1 MEYNLA
7 DLFESVVDAV
17 PDREALV
24 YLDHP
29 GSGAERRLTYAR
41 LDAAANRIGHHL
53 IDSGIR
59 PGEHLGLHL
68 YNGVEYLQTV
78 LGCLKARIVPVNVN
92 YRYVE
97 EELVYLYR
105 DADLVALVFDAE
117 FTGRVAA
124 ALPGVERLRHLVRVG
139 RADPGAAAAPVVP
152 AVPFADAEAAGSPER
167 GFPARSGDDQF
178 IIYTG
183 GTTGMPKGVMWRQ
196 EDLFFAGLG
205 GGAPTGEPVRRP
217 QELAE
222 RVTAGGDGITFF
234 PTAPLMH
241 GTSTLTA
248 FIGFGLGQ
256 RVVIHRGFVP
266 EEVLRTIERERV
278 TSVSLVGD
286 AMLRPLVD
294 ALDGPLKGTDCSS
307 LFSVS
312 SSGAI
317 LSDTVRRQFQER
329 VPHALLL
336 NNFGSSESG
345 FNGTATADSGPGRGF
360 RVRVNSRTRVVDPVT
375 REPVGAG
382 EVGRVAQC
390 GHVPLGYYNDPAKTA
405 ETFFEKDGE
414 RWVLLGD
421 MATVDEEGVVT
432 VLGRGS
438 QCINTGGEKVYPEE
452 VEQALK
458 SHPDVYDALV
468 AGVPD
473 AKWGNH
479 VAAVVQLR
487 EGAPRPSLEDV
498 QTYCRSHL
506 AGYKIPRQL
515 VITDAVRRSPSGKA
529 DYRWA
534 RDVAKDADRR
544 GRGRA

>member
-1 MEYNLA
+1 MEYNIA
-7 DLFESVVDAV
+7 DLFESVVDVV

-24 YLDHP
+24 YIDHP
-29 GSGAERRLTYAR
+29 GTGAEHRLTYAE
-41 LDAAANRIGHHL
+41 LDAAANRIAHHL
-53 IDSGIR
+53 IDTGIR

-78 LGCLKARIVPVNVN
+78 LGCLKARVVPVNVN

-105 DADLVALVFDAE
+105 DADLVALVFDTE
-117 FTGRVAA
+117 FTERVAA
-124 ALPGVERLRHLVRVG
+124 ALPRAEQLRHLVRVG
-139 RADPGAAAAPVVP
+139 APQADGPDVP
-152 AVPFADAEAAGSPER
+152 AVAFTDAEATGSPGR
-167 GFPARSGDDQF
+167 GFPARSADDQF

-196 EDLFFAGLG
+196 EDLFFSGLG
-205 GGAPTGEPVRRP
+205 GGAPTGEPVKKP
-217 QELAE
+217 EELAE
-222 RVTAGGDGITFF
+222 RVAAGGAGITFF
-234 PTAPLMH
+234 PTPPLMH

-248 FIGFGLGQ
+248 FIGFNFGQ
-256 RVVIHRGFVP
+256 RIVIHRKFVP
-266 EEVLRTIERERV
+266 EEVLRTVEKERV
-278 TSVSLVGD
+278 SSMSLVGD
-286 AMLRPLVD
+286 AMLRPLID
-294 ALDGPLKGTDCSS
+294 ALNGPMKGTDCSS
-307 LFSVS
+307 MFSVS

-317 LSDTVRRQFQER
+317 MSETVRRQFQELL
-329 VPHALLL
+329 PNTMLL
-336 NNFGSSESG
+336 NNYGSSESG
-345 FNGTATADSGPGRGF
+345 FNGTATAESGAGKSF
-360 RVRVNSRTRVVDPVT
+360 RIRVNSRTQVVDPAT
-375 REPVGAG
+375 YEPVAVG
-382 EVGRVAQC
+382 EIGRVAQC
-390 GHVPLGYYNDPAKTA
+390 GHVPLGYYNDPRKTA
-405 ETFFEKDGE
+405 ETFFEKDGQ

-421 MATVDEEGVVT
+421 MATVDAEGVVT

-473 AKWGNH
+473 VRWGNH

-487 EGAPRPSLEDV
+487 AGAERPSLDEI
-498 QTYCRSHL
+498 QTHCRTHL

-515 VITDAVRRSPSGKA
+515 VIADSIQRSPSGKA

-534 RDVAKDADRR
+534 REVAVAADQ
-544 GRGRA
+544 

>member
-17 PDREALV
+17 PEREALV
-24 YLDHP
+24 GLDHP
-29 GSGAERRLTYAR
+29 GTGAERRLTYAE
-41 LDAAANRIGHHL
+41 LDAAANRVAHHL
-53 IDSGIR
+53 IEAGIA

-78 LGCLKARIVPVNVN
+78 LACLKARIVPVNVN

-97 EELVYLYR
+97 EELTYLYR
-105 DADLVALVFDAE
+105 DADLAALVFDAE
-117 FTGRVAA
+117 FDERVATA
-124 ALPGVERLRHLVRVG
+124 APKAPALRHLVRVG
-139 RADPGAAAAPVVP
+139 TPGPGARGPE
-152 AVPFADAEAAGSPER
+152 AVAFTDAEASGSPER
-167 GFPARSGDDQF
+167 GFPPRSADDQF

-196 EDLFFAGLG
+196 EDLFFSGMG
-205 GGAPTGEPVRRP
+205 GGAPTGDPVKSP

-222 RVTAGGDGITFF
+222 RVAAGGEGITFF
-234 PTAPLMH
+234 PTPPLMH

-248 FIGFGLGQ
+248 FIGFNFGQ
-256 RVVIHRGFVP
+256 RVVVHRKFAP
-266 EEVLRTIERERV
+266 EEVLRTIEKEKV

-286 AMLRPLVD
+286 AMLRPLID
-294 ALDGPLKGTDCSS
+294 ALRGPLKGTDCSS

-317 LSDTVRRQFQER
+317 MSDSVRAEFQEL
-329 VPHALLL
+329 VPTVMLL

-345 FNGTATADSGPGRGF
+345 FNGTATADSGPERGF
-360 RVRVNSRTRVVDPVT
+360 RLQVNSRTAVVDPAT
-375 REPVGAG
+375 HEPVALG
-382 EVGRVAQC
+382 VPGRLAQR
-390 GHVPLGYYNDPAKTA
+390 GHVPLGYYNDPQKTA
-405 ETFFEKDGE
+405 ETFFSRDGE

-421 MATVDEEGVVT
+421 MATVDENGIVT

-452 VEQALK
+452 VEQAIK
-458 SHPDVYDALV
+458 AHPDVYDVLV
-468 AGVPD
+468 AAVPD
-473 AKWGNH
+473 PRWGNR

-487 EGAPRPSLEDV
+487 EGAAEPSLD
-498 QTYCRSHL
+498 QLQAHCRSRL
-506 AGYKIPRQL
+506 AGYKIPRSL
-515 VITDAVRRSPSGKA
+515 VIARTIQRSPSGKA

-534 RDVAKDADRR
+534 RSVVAPRQEPGA
-544 GRGRA
+544 

>member
-7 DLFESVVDAV
+7 DLFESVVDVV
-17 PDREALV
+17 PDREALLYV
-24 YLDHP
+24 DHP
-29 GSGAERRLTYAR
+29 GTGAERRLTYAQ
-41 LDAAANRIGHHL
+41 LDAAANRIAHHFADAGL
-53 IDSGIR
+53 R

-78 LGCLKARIVPVNVN
+78 LGALKARLVPVNVN

-105 DADLVALVFDAE
+105 DADLAALVFDGE
-117 FTGRVAA
+117 FDERVAA
-124 ALPGVERLRHLVRVG
+124 ASAQAPALRHLVRVG
-139 RADPGAAAAPVVP
+139 SAAAPAALE
-152 AVPFADAEAAGSPER
+152 AVPFTEAEASGSPLR
-167 GFPARSGDDQF
+167 GFAPRSADDQF

-196 EDLFFAGLG
+196 EDLFFSGLG
-205 GGAPTGEPVRRP
+205 GGAPTGDPVKSP

-222 RVTAGGDGITFF
+222 RVAAGGGGITFF
-234 PTAPLMH
+234 PTPPLMH

-248 FIGFGLGQ
+248 FIGFNFGQ
-256 RVVIHRGFVP
+256 RVVIHRKFVP
-266 EEVLRTIERERV
+266 VEVLRTIEKEKV

-286 AMLRPLVD
+286 AMLRPLID
-294 ALDGPLKGTDCSS
+294 ALDGPLRGTDCSS

-317 LSDTVRRQFQER
+317 MSDSVRAEFQSLVPTVM
-329 VPHALLL
+329 LL

-345 FNGTATADSGPGRGF
+345 FNGTATADSGPERGF
-360 RVRVNSRTRVVDPVT
+360 RVQVNARTAVVDPAT
-375 REPVGAG
+375 YEPVVPG
-382 EVGRVAQC
+382 EVGRIAQR

-405 ETFFEKDGE
+405 DTFFRKGEE

-421 MATVDEEGVVT
+421 MATVDAEGIVT

-473 AKWGNH
+473 ERWGSR
-479 VAAVVQLR
+479 VAAVLELR
-487 EGAPRPSLEDV
+487 EGAAALDLGAV
-498 QTYCRSHL
+498 QAHCRTRL
-506 AGYKIPRQL
+506 AGYKIPRAL
-515 VITDAVRRSPSGKA
+515 VITDRIQRSPSGKA

-534 RDVAKDADRR
+534 KAVAAAGTGPDD
-544 GRGRA
+544 

>member
-7 DLFESVVDAV
+7 DLFESVVDVV

-29 GSGAERRLTYAR
+29 GTGAERRLTYAE
-41 LDAAANRIGHHL
+41 LDAAANRLAHHL
-53 IDSGIR
+53 TDSGLR

-78 LGCLKARIVPVNVN
+78 LACLKARIVPVNVN

-117 FTGRVAA
+117 FEERVAG
-124 ALPGVERLRHLVRVG
+124 ALPRTPDLRHLVRVG
-139 RADPGAAAAPVVP
+139 TGEARVPG
-152 AVPFADAEAAGSPER
+152 AVPFADAEAAGSPGR

-205 GGAPTGEPVRRP
+205 GGAPTGEPVKTP
-217 QELAE
+217 EELAG
-222 RVTAGGDGITFF
+222 RVAAGGSGITFF
-234 PTAPLMH
+234 PTPPLMH

-248 FIGFGLGQ
+248 FIGFNFGQ
-256 RVVIHRGFVP
+256 RVVLHRKFVP
-266 EEVLRTIERERV
+266 EEVLRTVEREKV

-286 AMLRPLVD
+286 AMLRPLID
-294 ALDGPLKGTDCSS
+294 ALNGPMKGTDCSA

-317 LSDTVRRQFQER
+317 MSETVRRQFREL
-329 VPHALLL
+329 VPSALLL

-345 FNGTATADSGPGRGF
+345 FNGTATDDSGPERGF
-360 RVRVNSRTRVVDPVT
+360 RIRVNSRTLVVDPAT
-375 REPVGAG
+375 HEPVAVG

-390 GHVPLGYYNDPAKTA
+390 GNVPLGYYNDPRKTA
-405 ETFFEKDGE
+405 ETFFEKDGR

-421 MATVDEEGVVT
+421 MATVDADGVVT

-458 SHPDVYDALV
+458 AHPDVYDALV

-473 AKWGNH
+473 VTWGNH

-487 EGAPRPSLEDV
+487 EGAPRPSLADI
-498 QTYCRSHL
+498 QSHCRTRL

-515 VITDAVRRSPSGKA
+515 VITELVQRSPSGKA

-534 RDVAKDADRR
+534 REVAVAADHR
-544 GRGRA
+544 

>member
-7 DLFESVVDAV
+7 DLFESVVDVV

-24 YLDHP
+24 YIDHP
-29 GSGAERRLTYAR
+29 GTGDERRLTYAA
-41 LDAAANRIGHHL
+41 LDAAANRIAHHL
-53 IDSGIR
+53 VDSGLE

-78 LGCLKARIVPVNVN
+78 LACLKARLVPVNVN

-105 DADLVALVFDAE
+105 DADLAALVFDAE
-117 FTGRVAA
+117 FTDRVAA
-124 ALPGVERLRHLVRVG
+124 ALPRTEKLRHLIRVG
-139 RADPGAAAAPVVP
+139 APPADAPPLDVV
-152 AVPFADAEAAGSPER
+152 AFTDAEAAGSPER
-167 GFPARSGDDQF
+167 GFGPRSADDLF

-196 EDLFFAGLG
+196 EDLFFAGLFG
-205 GGAPTGEPVRRP
+205 GDPAGEPVKRP
-217 QELAE
+217 EELAE
-222 RVTAGGDGITFF
+222 RVAAGGPGLAFF
-234 PTAPLMH
+234 PAPPLMH
-241 GTSTLTA
+241 GTSTLTSFIA
-248 FIGFGLGQ
+248 FNYGQ
-256 RVVIHRGFVP
+256 RVALHRKYVP
-266 EEVLRTIERERV
+266 EEVLRTIEKEKV
-278 TSVSLVGD
+278 SSVSLVGD
-286 AMLRPLVD
+286 AMLRPLID
-294 ALDGPLKGTDCSS
+294 ALRGPLQGVDLSS

-317 LSDTVRRQFQER
+317 MSETVRAQFQEL
-329 VPHALLL
+329 VPNVLLL

-345 FNGTATADSGPGRGF
+345 SNGKATDDSGPEKGF
-360 RVRVNSRTRVVDPVT
+360 RLEVNDRTRVVDPAT
-375 REPVGAG
+375 HEPVPVG
-382 EVGRVAQC
+382 EPGRLAQR
-390 GHVPLGYYNDPAKTA
+390 GHVPLGYYNDPRKTA
-405 ETFFEKDGE
+405 ETFFQKDDE

-421 MATVDEEGVVT
+421 MATVDEDGIVT

-473 AKWGNH
+473 ERWGSR

-487 EGAPRPSLEDV
+487 ADSAPLTLEAV
-498 QTYCRSHL
+498 QTHCRTLL
-506 AGYKIPRQL
+506 AGYKIPRS
-515 VITDAVRRSPSGKA
+515 VVFTDHIQRSPSGKA

-534 RDVAKDADRR
+534 KTVATE
-544 GRGRA
+544 GRG

>member
-7 DLFESVVDAV
+7 DLFESVVDVV
-17 PDREALV
+17 PDREALLYV
-24 YLDHP
+24 DHP
-29 GSGAERRLTYAR
+29 GTGAERRLTYAQ
-41 LDAAANRIGHHL
+41 LDAAANRIAHHFADAGL
-53 IDSGIR
+53 C

-68 YNGVEYLQTV
+68 YNGIEYLQTV
-78 LGCLKARIVPVNVN
+78 LGALKARLVPVNVN

-105 DADLVALVFDAE
+105 DADLAALVFDGE
-117 FTGRVAA
+117 FDERVAA
-124 ALPGVERLRHLVRVG
+124 ASAQAPALRHVVRVG
-139 RADPGAAAAPVVP
+139 SAAAPAALE
-152 AVPFADAEAAGSPER
+152 AVPFTEAEASGSPLR
-167 GFPARSGDDQF
+167 GFAPRSADDQF

-196 EDLFFAGLG
+196 EDLFFSGLG
-205 GGAPTGEPVRRP
+205 GGAPTGDPVRSP

-222 RVTAGGDGITFF
+222 RVAAGGGGITFF
-234 PTAPLMH
+234 PTPPLMH

-248 FIGFGLGQ
+248 FIGFNFGQ
-256 RVVIHRGFVP
+256 RVVIHRKFVP
-266 EEVLRTIERERV
+266 VEVLRTIEKEKV

-286 AMLRPLVD
+286 AMLRPLID
-294 ALDGPLKGTDCSS
+294 ALDGPLRGTDCSS

-317 LSDTVRRQFQER
+317 MSDSVRAEFQSLVPTVM
-329 VPHALLL
+329 LL

-345 FNGTATADSGPGRGF
+345 FNGTATADSGPERGF
-360 RVRVNSRTRVVDPVT
+360 RVQVNARTAVVDPVT
-375 REPVGAG
+375 YEPVVPG
-382 EVGRVAQC
+382 EVGRIAQH

-405 ETFFEKDGE
+405 DTFFRKGEE

-421 MATVDEEGVVT
+421 MATVDAEGIVT

-473 AKWGNH
+473 ERWGSR
-479 VAAVVQLR
+479 VAAVLELR
-487 EGAPRPSLEDV
+487 EGAAALDLGAA
-498 QTYCRSHL
+498 QAHCRTRL
-506 AGYKIPRQL
+506 AGYKIPRAL
-515 VITDAVRRSPSGKA
+515 VIADRIQRSPSGKA

-534 RDVAKDADRR
+534 KAVAAAGTGAD
-544 GRGRA
+544 G

>member
-7 DLFESVVDAV
+7 DLFESVVDVV
-17 PDREALV
+17 PGREALV
-24 YLDHP
+24 YIDHP
-29 GSGAERRLTYAR
+29 GTGAEHRLTYAQ
-41 LDAAANRIGHHL
+41 LDAAANRVAHHL

-68 YNGVEYLQTV
+68 YNGVEYVQTV

-105 DADLVALVFDAE
+105 DADLVALVFDTE
-117 FTGRVAA
+117 FTDRVAA
-124 ALPGVERLRHLVRVG
+124 ALPRASALRHLLRVG
-139 RADPGAAAAPVVP
+139 DAAADAASLP
-152 AVPFADAEAAGSPER
+152 ALDFAEAEAAGSPER
-167 GFPARSGDDQF
+167 GFPPRSADDQF

-196 EDLFFAGLG
+196 EDLFFSGLG
-205 GGAPTGEPVRRP
+205 GGAPTGEPVTKP
-217 QELAE
+217 EELAE
-222 RVTAGGDGITFF
+222 RVAAGGEGITFF
-234 PTAPLMH
+234 PTPPLMH

-248 FIGFGLGQ
+248 FIGFNFGQ
-256 RVVIHRGFVP
+256 RVVIHRKFVP
-266 EEVLRTIERERV
+266 EEVLRTVEREKV
-278 TSVSLVGD
+278 TSMSLVGD
-286 AMLRPLVD
+286 AMLRPLID
-294 ALDGPLKGTDCSS
+294 ALRGPMKGTDCSS
-307 LFSVS
+307 MFSVS

-317 LSDTVRRQFQER
+317 MSETVREQFQSL
-329 VPHALLL
+329 VPNVMLL
-336 NNFGSSESG
+336 NNYGSSESG
-345 FNGTATADSGPGRGF
+345 FNGTATADSGAGQGF
-360 RVRVNSRTRVVDPVT
+360 RLRVNSRTQVVDPAT
-375 REPVGAG
+375 YEPVAVG
-382 EVGRVAQC
+382 EPGRVAQR
-390 GHVPLGYYNDPAKTA
+390 GHVPLGYYNDPKKTA
-405 ETFFEKDGE
+405 ETFFQKDGE

-421 MATVDEEGVVT
+421 MATVDEEGIVT

-473 AKWGNH
+473 EKWGNH

-487 EGAPRPSLEDV
+487 EGAGSPSLEDI
-498 QTYCRSHL
+498 QTHCRGHL

-515 VITDAVRRSPSGKA
+515 VITDTIQRSPSGKA

-534 RDVAKDADRR
+534 RSVATQA
-544 GRGRA
+544 AH

>member
-7 DLFESVVDAV
+7 DLFESVVDVV
-17 PDREALV
+17 PDREALLYV
-24 YLDHP
+24 DHP
-29 GSGAERRLTYAR
+29 GTGAERRLTYAG
-41 LDAAANRIGHHL
+41 LDAAANRIAHHL
-53 IDSGIR
+53 IGAGLR

-68 YNGVEYLQTV
+68 YNGIEYLQTV
-78 LGCLKARIVPVNVN
+78 LGALKARLVPVNVN

-105 DADLVALVFDAE
+105 DADLAALVFDGE
-117 FTGRVAA
+117 FDERVAA
-124 ALPGVERLRHLVRVG
+124 ASAQAPGLRHLVRIG
-139 RADPGAAAAPVVP
+139 PTAAPTGLE
-152 AVPFADAEAAGSPER
+152 AMPFTEAEASGSPTR
-167 GFPARSGDDQF
+167 GFQPRSADDQF

-196 EDLFFAGLG
+196 EDLFFSGLG
-205 GGAPTGEPVRRP
+205 GGAPTGEPVKSP

-222 RVTAGGDGITFF
+222 RVAAGGDGITFF
-234 PTAPLMH
+234 PTPPLMH

-248 FIGFGLGQ
+248 FIGFNFGQ
-256 RVVIHRGFVP
+256 RVVVHRKFVP
-266 EEVLRTIERERV
+266 EEVLRTIEREKV

-286 AMLRPLVD
+286 AMLRPLID
-294 ALDGPLKGTDCSS
+294 ALNGPLRGTDCSS

-317 LSDTVRRQFQER
+317 MSDSVRAEFQALVPTVM
-329 VPHALLL
+329 LL

-345 FNGTATADSGPGRGF
+345 FNGTATADSGPEHGF
-360 RVRVNSRTRVVDPVT
+360 RVQVNARTAVVDPAT
-375 REPVGAG
+375 YEPVTPG
-382 EVGRVAQC
+382 EVGRIAQR

-405 ETFFEKDGE
+405 DTFFRKGDE

-421 MATVDEEGVVT
+421 MATVDAEGIVT

-473 AKWGNH
+473 ERWGSR
-479 VAAVVQLR
+479 VAAVLELR
-487 EGAPRPSLEDV
+487 EGARALDLEAV
-498 QTYCRSHL
+498 QAHCRTRL
-506 AGYKIPRQL
+506 AGYKIPRAL
-515 VITDAVRRSPSGKA
+515 VLTDRIQRSPSGKA

-534 RDVAKDADRR
+534 KAVAAA
-544 GRGRA
+544 GTAG

>member
-1 MEYNLA
+1 MEYNIA
-7 DLFESVVDAV
+7 DLFESVVDVV

-24 YLDHP
+24 YIDHP
-29 GSGAERRLTYAR
+29 GTGAESRLTYAE
-41 LDAAANRIGHHL
+41 LDAAANRIAHHL
-53 IDSGIR
+53 IDTGIR

-78 LGCLKARIVPVNVN
+78 LGCLKARVVPVNVN

-105 DADLVALVFDAE
+105 DADLVALVFDTE
-117 FTGRVAA
+117 FTERVAA
-124 ALPGVERLRHLVRVG
+124 ALPRAEQLRHLVRVG
-139 RADPGAAAAPVVP
+139 ALQADGPDVP
-152 AVPFADAEAAGSPER
+152 AVAFTDAKATGSPER
-167 GFPARSGDDQF
+167 GFPARSADDQF

-196 EDLFFAGLG
+196 EDLFFSGLG
-205 GGAPTGEPVRRP
+205 GGAPTGEPVKKP
-217 QELAE
+217 EELAE
-222 RVTAGGDGITFF
+222 RVAAGGAGITFF
-234 PTAPLMH
+234 PTPPLMH

-248 FIGFGLGQ
+248 FIGFNFGQ
-256 RVVIHRGFVP
+256 RIVIHRKFVP
-266 EEVLRTIERERV
+266 EEVLRTVEKEKV
-278 TSVSLVGD
+278 SSMSLVGD
-286 AMLRPLVD
+286 AMLRPLID
-294 ALDGPLKGTDCSS
+294 ALNGPMKGTDCSS
-307 LFSVS
+307 MFSVS

-317 LSDTVRRQFQER
+317 MSETVRRQFQELL
-329 VPHALLL
+329 PNTMLL
-336 NNFGSSESG
+336 NNYGSSESG
-345 FNGTATADSGPGRGF
+345 FNGTATADSGAGKSF
-360 RVRVNSRTRVVDPVT
+360 RIRVNSRTQVVDPAT
-375 REPVGAG
+375 YEPVAVG
-382 EVGRVAQC
+382 EIGRVAQC
-390 GHVPLGYYNDPAKTA
+390 GHVPLGYYNDPRKTA
-405 ETFFEKDGE
+405 ETFFEKDGQ

-421 MATVDEEGVVT
+421 MATVDAEGVVT

-473 AKWGNH
+473 VRWGNH

-487 EGAPRPSLEDV
+487 AGAERLSLDEI
-498 QTYCRSHL
+498 QTHCRTHL

-515 VITDAVRRSPSGKA
+515 VIADSIQRSPSGKA

-534 RDVAKDADRR
+534 REVAVSADQ
-544 GRGRA
+544 

>member
-17 PDREALV
+17 PDREALLYV
-24 YLDHP
+24 DHP
-29 GSGAERRLTYAR
+29 GTGAERRLTYAE
-41 LDAAANRIGHHL
+41 LDTAANRIAHHL
-53 IDSGIR
+53 IDAGIR

-78 LGCLKARIVPVNVN
+78 LGALKARIVPVNVN

-105 DADLVALVFDAE
+105 DADLAALVFDGE
-117 FTGRVAA
+117 FDERVAA
-124 ALPGVERLRHLVRVG
+124 AAPQAPGLRHLVRVG
-139 RADPGAAAAPVVP
+139 AAATAAGPGP
-152 AVPFADAEAAGSPER
+152 AAVPFAEAEASGSPDR
-167 GFPARSGDDQF
+167 GFARRSADDQF

-196 EDLFFAGLG
+196 EDLFFSGLG
-205 GGAPTGEPVRRP
+205 GGAPTGEPVKTP

-222 RVTAGGDGITFF
+222 RVAAGGEGITFF
-234 PTAPLMH
+234 PTPPLMH

-248 FIGFGLGQ
+248 FIGFNFGQ
-256 RVVIHRGFVP
+256 RVVVHRKFVP
-266 EEVLRTIERERV
+266 DEVLRTIEKEKV

-286 AMLRPLVD
+286 AMLRPLID
-294 ALDGPLKGTDCSS
+294 CLKGSLRGTDCSS

-317 LSDTVRRQFQER
+317 MSDSVRAEFQALVPTV
-329 VPHALLL
+329 LLL

-345 FNGTATADSGPGRGF
+345 FNGTATADSGPEKGF
-360 RVRVNSRTRVVDPVT
+360 RVQVNARTAVVDPVT
-375 REPVGAG
+375 YEPVTPG
-382 EVGRVAQC
+382 EPGRIAQR

-405 ETFFEKDGE
+405 DTFFRRGDE

-421 MATVDEEGVVT
+421 MATVDADGIVT

-458 SHPDVYDALV
+458 SHADVYDALV

-473 AKWGNH
+473 ERWGNR

-487 EGAPRPSLEDV
+487 EGADALTLDAV
-498 QTYCRSHL
+498 QAHCRTRL
-506 AGYKIPRQL
+506 AGYKIPRAL
-515 VITDAVRRSPSGKA
+515 VLADRIQRSPSGKA

-534 RDVAKDADRR
+534 KAVAAGAHRD
-544 GRGRA
+544 

>member
-7 DLFESVVDAV
+7 DLFESVVDVV

-24 YLDHP
+24 YVDHP
-29 GSGAERRLTYAR
+29 GTGAERRLTYAE

-53 IDSGIR
+53 LDSGVR

-97 EELVYLYR
+97 DELVYLYR
-105 DADLVALVFDAE
+105 DADLVALVHDAE
-117 FTGRVAA
+117 FADRVAA
-124 ALPGVERLRHLVRVG
+124 ALPRAPKLRHLLQVG
-139 RADPGAAAAPVVP
+139 DGTA
-152 AVPFADAEAAGSPER
+152 FTEAEAQGSPER

-205 GGAPTGEPVRRP
+205 GGAPTGEPVKKP
-217 QELAE
+217 EELAE
-222 RVTAGGDGITFF
+222 RVAAGGSGITFF
-234 PTAPLMH
+234 PAPPLMH

-248 FIGFGLGQ
+248 FIGFNFGQ
-256 RVVIHRGFVP
+256 RIVLHRKFVP
-266 EEVLRTIERERV
+266 EQVLRTIEKEKV
-278 TSVSLVGD
+278 SSMSLVGD
-286 AMLRPLVD
+286 AMLRPLID
-294 ALDGPLKGTDCSS
+294 ALSGPMKGTDCSS
-307 LFSVS
+307 MFSVS

-317 LSDTVRRQFQER
+317 MSETVRRQFLEL
-329 VPHALLL
+329 VPNVMLL

-345 FNGTATADSGPGRGF
+345 FNGTATEDAGPERGF
-360 RVRVNSRTRVVDPVT
+360 RIRVNSRTQVVDPAT
-375 REPVGAG
+375 HEPVAVG

-390 GHVPLGYYNDPAKTA
+390 GHVPLGYYNDPVKTA
-405 ETFFEKDGE
+405 ETFFEKDGR

-421 MATVDEEGVVT
+421 MATVDEDGVVT

-473 AKWGNH
+473 AKWGHH

-487 EGAPRPSLEDV
+487 EGADRPSLEDI
-498 QTYCRSHL
+498 QRHCRDRL
-506 AGYKIPRQL
+506 AGYKVPRQL
-515 VITDAVRRSPSGKA
+515 VVTDAVRRSPSGKA

-534 RDVAKDADRR
+534 RQVAVAADR
-544 GRGRA
+544 

>member
-1 MEYNLA
+1 MEYNIA
-7 DLFESVVDAV
+7 DLFESVVDVV

-24 YLDHP
+24 YIDHP
-29 GSGAERRLTYAR
+29 GTGAERRLTYAE
-41 LDAAANRIGHHL
+41 LDAAANRIAHHL
-53 IDSGIR
+53 IDTGIR

-78 LGCLKARIVPVNVN
+78 LGCLKARVVPVNVN

-105 DADLVALVFDAE
+105 DADLVALVFDTE
-117 FTGRVAA
+117 FTERVAA
-124 ALPGVERLRHLVRVG
+124 ALPQAEQLRHLVRVG
-139 RADPGAAAAPVVP
+139 AARADGPELP
-152 AVPFADAEAAGSPER
+152 AVDFTDAEAAGSPGR
-167 GFPARSGDDQF
+167 GFPARSADDQF

-196 EDLFFAGLG
+196 EDMFFSGLG
-205 GGAPTGEPVRRP
+205 GGAPTGEPVKKP
-217 QELAE
+217 EELAE
-222 RVTAGGDGITFF
+222 RVAAGGAGITFF
-234 PTAPLMH
+234 PTPPLMH

-248 FIGFGLGQ
+248 FIGFNFGQ
-256 RVVIHRGFVP
+256 RIVIHRKFVP
-266 EEVLRTIERERV
+266 EEVLRTVEKEKV
-278 TSVSLVGD
+278 TSMSLVGD
-286 AMLRPLVD
+286 AMLRPLID
-294 ALDGPLKGTDCSS
+294 ALNGPMKGTDCSS
-307 LFSVS
+307 MFSVS

-317 LSDTVRRQFQER
+317 MSETVRRQFQELL
-329 VPHALLL
+329 PNTMLL
-336 NNFGSSESG
+336 NNYGSSESG
-345 FNGTATADSGPGRGF
+345 FNGTATADSGAGKSF
-360 RVRVNSRTRVVDPVT
+360 RIRVNSRTQVVDPAT
-375 REPVGAG
+375 YEPVAVG
-382 EVGRVAQC
+382 EIGRVAQC
-390 GHVPLGYYNDPAKTA
+390 GHVPLGYYNDPRKTA
-405 ETFFEKDGE
+405 ETFFEKDGR

-421 MATVDEEGVVT
+421 MATVDEEGIVT

-487 EGAPRPSLEDV
+487 TGAQRPSLDAI
-498 QTYCRSHL
+498 QTHCRTHL

-515 VITDAVRRSPSGKA
+515 VIADSIQRSPSGKA

-534 RDVAKDADRR
+534 REVAVAADQ
-544 GRGRA
+544 

>member
-7 DLFESVVDAV
+7 DLFESVVDVV

-24 YLDHP
+24 YVDHP
-29 GSGAERRLTYAR
+29 GTGAELRLSYAE

-53 IDSGIR
+53 LARGLR
-59 PGEHLGLHL
+59 TGEHVGLHL
-68 YNGVEYLQTV
+68 YNGVEYLQAA
-78 LGCLKARIVPVNVN
+78 LGCLKARLVPVNVN

-97 EELVYLYR
+97 DELAYLYR
-105 DADLVALVFDAE
+105 DADLAGLVFDGE
-117 FTGRVAA
+117 FEDRVRAV
-124 ALPGVERLRHLVRVG
+124 LPRTPGVRELLRVREG
-139 RADPGAAAAPVVP
+139 ELGDS
-152 AVPFADAEAAGSPER
+152 FAEAEGSGER
-167 GFPARSGDDQF
+167 GFPARSADDVF

-196 EDLFFAGLG
+196 EDLFFSGMG
-205 GGAPTGEPVRRP
+205 GGAPTGEPVKKP

-222 RVTAGGDGITFF
+222 RVAAGAPGITFF
-234 PTAPLMH
+234 PTPPLMH

-248 FIGFGLGQ
+248 FIGFNFGQ
-256 RVVIHRGFVP
+256 RVVLHRKFVP
-266 EEVLRTIERERV
+266 EEVLRTVAKEKVNAI
-278 TSVSLVGD
+278 SLVGD
-286 AMLRPLVD
+286 AMLLPLID
-294 ALDGPLKGTDCSS
+294 ALSGPLSGTDCSS

-312 SSGAI
+312 SSGAV
-317 LSDTVRRQFQER
+317 LSDTVRRRFRELL
-329 VPHALLL
+329 PNTMLL

-345 FNGTATADSGPGRGF
+345 FNGTATDDSGPEKGF
-360 RVRVNSRTRVVDPVT
+360 RVQVNSRTRVVDPAT
-375 REPVGAG
+375 YAPVAPG
-382 EVGRVAQC
+382 EVGRVAQR

-405 ETFFEKDGE
+405 ETFFERDGE

-421 MATVDEEGVVT
+421 MATVDEDGVVV

-458 SHPDVYDALV
+458 AHPDVYDALV

-473 AKWGNH
+473 ATWGNH

-487 EGAPRPSLEDV
+487 PGSAELTLDAL
-498 QTYCRSHL
+498 QTHCRASL
-506 AGYKIPRQL
+506 AGYKVPRQL
-515 VITDAVRRSPSGKA
+515 VIADTIRRSPSGKA

-534 RDVAKDADRR
+534 REVAVEADR
-544 GRGRA
+544 

>member
-7 DLFESVVDAV
+7 DLFESVVDVV

-24 YLDHP
+24 YIDQP
-29 GSGAERRLTYAR
+29 GTGAERRLTYAQ

-53 IDSGIR
+53 LDSGIR

-117 FTGRVAA
+117 FTDRVAA
-124 ALPGVERLRHLVRVG
+124 ALPRAEKVRHLVRV
-139 RADPGAAAAPVVP
+139 RAGGTLG
-152 AVPFADAEAAGSPER
+152 VPFGEAEAAGSAER
-167 GFPARSGDDQF
+167 GFAERSGDDQF

-196 EDLFFAGLG
+196 EDLFFSGLG
-205 GGAPTGEPVRRP
+205 GGAPTGEPVKKP
-217 QELAE
+217 EEVAE
-222 RVTAGGDGITFF
+222 RVAAGGDGITFF
-234 PTAPLMH
+234 PTPPLMH

-248 FIGFGLGQ
+248 FIGFNFGQ
-256 RVVIHRGFVP
+256 RVVLHRKFAP
-266 EEVLRTIERERV
+266 EDVLRTIEREKV

-286 AMLRPLVD
+286 AMLRPLID
-294 ALDGPLKGTDCSS
+294 ALNGPMKGTDCSS
-307 LFSVS
+307 MFNVS

-317 LSDTVRRQFQER
+317 MSDTVRRQFQAL
-329 VPHALLL
+329 VPNVMLL

-345 FNGTATADSGPGRGF
+345 FNGTATEDSGPERGF
-360 RVRVNSRTRVVDPVT
+360 RIRVNSRTQVVDPAT
-375 REPVGAG
+375 HEPVAVG
-382 EVGRVAQC
+382 EIGRVAQC

-473 AKWGNH
+473 VKWGHH

-487 EGAPRPSLEDV
+487 EGARAPSLDDI
-498 QTYCRSHL
+498 QTHCRSHL

-515 VITDAVRRSPSGKA
+515 VLTDAIRRSPSGKA

-534 RDVAKDADRR
+534 REVAVAADR
-544 GRGRA
+544 

>member
-7 DLFESVVDAV
+7 DLFESVVDVV
-17 PDREALV
+17 PGREALV
-24 YLDHP
+24 YIDHP
-29 GSGAERRLTYAR
+29 GTGAERRLTYAE
-41 LDAAANRIGHHL
+41 LDAAANRIAHHL

-68 YNGVEYLQTV
+68 YNGIEYLQTV

-105 DADLVALVFDAE
+105 DADLVALVFDGE
-117 FTGRVAA
+117 FTERVAA
-124 ALPGVERLRHLVRVG
+124 ALPQVEKLRHLVRVG
-139 RADPGAAAAPVVP
+139 TPPPGAPALP
-152 AVPFADAEAAGSPER
+152 AVDFTEAETTGSAER
-167 GFPARSGDDQF
+167 GFGPRSADDQF

-196 EDLFFAGLG
+196 EDLFFSGLG
-205 GGAPTGEPVRRP
+205 GGAPTGEPVKKP
-217 QELAE
+217 EELAE
-222 RVTAGGDGITFF
+222 RVAAGGEGITFF
-234 PTAPLMH
+234 PAPPLMH

-248 FIGFGLGQ
+248 FIGFNFGQ
-256 RVVIHRGFVP
+256 RIVIHRKFVP
-266 EEVLRTIERERV
+266 EEVLRTIEKEKV
-278 TSVSLVGD
+278 TSMSLVGD
-286 AMLRPLVD
+286 AMLRPLID
-294 ALDGPLKGTDCSS
+294 ALRGPMRGTDCSS
-307 LFSVS
+307 MFSVS

-317 LSDTVRRQFQER
+317 MSETVREQFQAL
-329 VPHALLL
+329 VPNVMLL

-345 FNGTATADSGPGRGF
+345 FNGTATADSGPEHGF
-360 RVRVNSRTRVVDPVT
+360 RIRVNSRTQVVDPAT
-375 REPVGAG
+375 YEPVTPG
-382 EVGRVAQC
+382 EIGRVAQR
-390 GHVPLGYYNDPAKTA
+390 GHVPLGYYNDPKKTA
-405 ETFFEKDGE
+405 ETFFQKGDE

-421 MATVDEEGVVT
+421 MATVDEEGIVT

-438 QCINTGGEKVYPEE
+438 QCINTGGEEVYPEE

-473 AKWGNH
+473 ETWGNH

-487 EGAPRPSLEDV
+487 EGSGHPSLEDI
-498 QTYCRSHL
+498 QAHCRSHL

-515 VITDAVRRSPSGKA
+515 VIADSIQRSPSGKA

-534 RDVAKDADRR
+534 RSVAAEAA
-544 GRGRA
+544 G

>member
-7 DLFESVVDAV
+7 DLFESVVDVV
-17 PDREALV
+17 PDREALLYV
-24 YLDHP
+24 DHP
-29 GSGAERRLTYAR
+29 GTGAERRLTYAQ
-41 LDAAANRIGHHL
+41 LDAAANRIAHHFVDAGL
-53 IDSGIR
+53 R

-68 YNGVEYLQTV
+68 YNGIEYLQTV
-78 LGCLKARIVPVNVN
+78 LGALKARLVPVNVN

-105 DADLVALVFDAE
+105 DADLAALVFDGE
-117 FTGRVAA
+117 FDERVAA
-124 ALPGVERLRHLVRVG
+124 ASAQAPALRHLVRVG
-139 RADPGAAAAPVVP
+139 PAAAASPGPV
-152 AVPFADAEAAGSPER
+152 AVPFTEAEASGSPLR
-167 GFPARSGDDQF
+167 GFAPRSADDQF

-196 EDLFFAGLG
+196 EDLFFSGLG
-205 GGAPTGEPVRRP
+205 GGAPTGDPVKSP

-222 RVTAGGDGITFF
+222 RVAAGGGGITFF
-234 PTAPLMH
+234 PTPPLMH

-248 FIGFGLGQ
+248 FIGFNFGQ
-256 RVVIHRGFVP
+256 RVVIHRRFVP
-266 EEVLRTIERERV
+266 YEVLRTIEKEKV

-286 AMLRPLVD
+286 AMLRPLID
-294 ALDGPLKGTDCSS
+294 ALNGPLRGTDCSS

-317 LSDTVRRQFQER
+317 MSDSVRAEFQSLVPTVM
-329 VPHALLL
+329 LL

-345 FNGTATADSGPGRGF
+345 FNGTATADSGPERGF
-360 RVRVNSRTRVVDPVT
+360 RVQVNARTAVVDPAT
-375 REPVGAG
+375 YEPVVPG
-382 EVGRVAQC
+382 EVGRIAQR

-405 ETFFEKDGE
+405 DTFFRKGEE

-421 MATVDEEGVVT
+421 MATVDAEGIVT

-473 AKWGNH
+473 ERWGSR
-479 VAAVVQLR
+479 VAAVLELR
-487 EGAPRPSLEDV
+487 EGAAVLDLDAV
-498 QTYCRSHL
+498 QAHCRTRL
-506 AGYKIPRQL
+506 AGYKIPRAL
-515 VITDAVRRSPSGKA
+515 VITDRIQRSPSGKA

-534 RDVAKDADRR
+534 KAVAAKAV
-544 GRGRA
+544 GTGAGG

>member
-7 DLFESVVDAV
+7 DLFESVVDVV

-24 YLDHP
+24 YIDHP
-29 GSGAERRLTYAR
+29 GTGAERRLTYAR
-41 LDAAANRIGHHL
+41 LDAAANRLAHHL

-78 LGCLKARIVPVNVN
+78 LACLKARIVPVNVN

-97 EELVYLYR
+97 DELAYLYQ

-124 ALPGVERLRHLVRVG
+124 ARPRAPRLRHLVRVG
-139 RADPGAAAAPVVP
+139 AAAPGADPVD
-152 AVPFADAEAAGSPER
+152 AVDFGEAEAAGSPLR
-167 GFPARSGDDQF
+167 AFAPRSADDQF

-205 GGAPTGEPVRRP
+205 GGAPTGDPVTEPR
-217 QELAE
+217 ELAE
-222 RVTAGGDGITFF
+222 RVAAGGAGITFF
-234 PTAPLMH
+234 PTPPLMH

-248 FIGFGLGQ
+248 FIAFNFGQ
-256 RVVIHRGFVP
+256 RVVLHRKFAP
-266 EEVLRTIERERV
+266 EEVLRTIEREKV

-286 AMLRPLVD
+286 AMLRPLID
-294 ALDGPLKGTDCSS
+294 ALSGPLKGTDCSG

-317 LSDTVRRQFQER
+317 MSDTVREQFQAL
-329 VPHALLL
+329 VPNVMLL

-345 FNGTATADSGPGRGF
+345 FNGTATADSGPERGF
-360 RVRVNSRTRVVDPVT
+360 RIRVNARTQVVDPVT
-375 REPVGAG
+375 YEPVAAG
-382 EVGRVAQC
+382 EPGRVAQR
-390 GHVPLGYYNDPAKTA
+390 GHVPLGYYNDPKKTA
-405 ETFFEKDGE
+405 ETFFRKGDE

-421 MATVDEEGVVT
+421 MATVDEEGIVV

-473 AKWGNH
+473 PKWGSH

-487 EGAPRPSLEDV
+487 EGAPRPSLDDI
-498 QTYCRSHL
+498 QTHCRGRL
-506 AGYKIPRQL
+506 AGYKVPRQL
-515 VITDAVRRSPSGKA
+515 VITDSVQRSPSGKA

-534 RDVAKDADRR
+534 REVAVAADR
-544 GRGRA
+544 

>member
-1 MEYNLA
+1 MEYNIA
-7 DLFESVVDAV
+7 DLFESVVDVV

-24 YLDHP
+24 YIDHP
-29 GSGAERRLTYAR
+29 GTGAERRLTYAE
-41 LDAAANRIGHHL
+41 LDAAANRVAHHL

-78 LGCLKARIVPVNVN
+78 LGCLKARVVPVNVN

-105 DADLVALVFDAE
+105 DADLVALVFDTE
-117 FTGRVAA
+117 FTERVAA
-124 ALPGVERLRHLVRVG
+124 ALPRAEQLRHLVRVG
-139 RADPGAAAAPVVP
+139 AAPEDGPEVS
-152 AVPFADAEAAGSPER
+152 AVAFTDAEAAGSPER
-167 GFPARSGDDQF
+167 GFPARSADDQF

-196 EDLFFAGLG
+196 EDLFFSGLG
-205 GGAPTGEPVRRP
+205 GGAPTGEPVKKP
-217 QELAE
+217 EELAE
-222 RVTAGGDGITFF
+222 RVAAGGAGITFF
-234 PTAPLMH
+234 PTPPLMH

-248 FIGFGLGQ
+248 FIGFNFGQ
-256 RVVIHRGFVP
+256 RIVIHRKFVP
-266 EEVLRTIERERV
+266 EEVLRTIEKEKV
-278 TSVSLVGD
+278 TSMSLVGD
-286 AMLRPLVD
+286 AMLRPLID
-294 ALDGPLKGTDCSS
+294 ALNGPMRGTDCSS
-307 LFSVS
+307 MFSVS

-317 LSDTVRRQFQER
+317 MSETVRRQFQELL
-329 VPHALLL
+329 PNTMLL
-336 NNFGSSESG
+336 NNYGSSESG
-345 FNGTATADSGPGRGF
+345 FNGTATADSGAGKSF
-360 RVRVNSRTRVVDPVT
+360 RIRVNSRTQVVDPAT
-375 REPVGAG
+375 YEPVAVG
-382 EVGRVAQC
+382 EIGRVAQC
-390 GHVPLGYYNDPAKTA
+390 GHVPLGYYNDPRKTA
-405 ETFFEKDGE
+405 ETFFEKDGQ

-487 EGAPRPSLEDV
+487 TGAERPSLDAI
-498 QTYCRSHL
+498 QTHCRSHL

-515 VITDAVRRSPSGKA
+515 VIADSIQRSPSGKA

-534 RDVAKDADRR
+534 REVAVSADQ
-544 GRGRA
+544 

>member
-7 DLFESVVDAV
+7 DLFESVVDVV

-24 YLDHP
+24 YIDHP
-29 GSGAERRLTYAR
+29 GTGAERRLTYAE
-41 LDAAANRIGHHL
+41 LDAAASRIGHHL
-53 IDSGIR
+53 LDSGIR
-59 PGEHLGLHL
+59 PGEHLGLYL

-117 FTGRVAA
+117 FTDRVAA
-124 ALPGVERLRHLVRVG
+124 ALPRTELVRHLVRVG
-139 RADPGAAAAPVVP
+139 AGGSLG
-152 AVPFADAEAAGSPER
+152 VPFDEAEAAGSPER
-167 GFPARSGDDQF
+167 GFPARSGNDQF

-196 EDLFFAGLG
+196 EDLFFSGLG
-205 GGAPTGEPVRRP
+205 GGAPTGEPVKKP
-217 QELAE
+217 EELAE
-222 RVTAGGDGITFF
+222 RVAAGGSGITFF
-234 PTAPLMH
+234 PTPPLMH

-248 FIGFGLGQ
+248 FIGFNFGQ
-256 RVVIHRGFVP
+256 RIVLHRKFVP
-266 EEVLRTIERERV
+266 EEALRTIEREKV

-286 AMLRPLVD
+286 AMLRPLID
-294 ALDGPLKGTDCSS
+294 ALSGPMKGTDCSS
-307 LFSVS
+307 MFSVS

-317 LSDTVRRQFQER
+317 MSDTVRRQFQAL
-329 VPHALLL
+329 VPNVLLL

-345 FNGTATADSGPGRGF
+345 FNGTATEDSGPERGF
-360 RVRVNSRTRVVDPVT
+360 RIRVNSRTQVVDPAT
-375 REPVGAG
+375 REPVTVG

-390 GHVPLGYYNDPAKTA
+390 GHVPLGYYNDPGKTA
-405 ETFFEKDGE
+405 ETFFEKGGE

-473 AKWGNH
+473 VKWGHH

-487 EGAPRPSLEDV
+487 EGARQPSLDDI
-498 QTYCRSHL
+498 QTHCRSHL

-515 VITDAVRRSPSGKA
+515 VITDAIRRSPSGKA

-534 RDVAKDADRR
+534 REVAVVADR
-544 GRGRA
+544 

>member
-17 PDREALV
+17 PDREALLYV
-24 YLDHP
+24 DHP
-29 GSGAERRLTYAR
+29 GTGAERRLTYAE
-41 LDAAANRIGHHL
+41 LDTAANRIAHHL
-53 IDSGIR
+53 IDAGIR

-78 LGCLKARIVPVNVN
+78 LGALKARIVPVNVN

-105 DADLVALVFDAE
+105 DADLAALVFDGE
-117 FTGRVAA
+117 FDERVAA
-124 ALPGVERLRHLVRVG
+124 AAPQAPGLRHLVRVG
-139 RADPGAAAAPVVP
+139 AAATAAGPGP
-152 AVPFADAEAAGSPER
+152 AAVSFAEAEASGSPDR
-167 GFPARSGDDQF
+167 GFAQRSADDQF

-196 EDLFFAGLG
+196 EDLFFSGLG
-205 GGAPTGEPVRRP
+205 GGAPTGEPVKTP

-222 RVTAGGDGITFF
+222 RVAAGGDGITFF
-234 PTAPLMH
+234 PTPPLMH

-248 FIGFGLGQ
+248 FIGFNFGQ
-256 RVVIHRGFVP
+256 RVVVHRKFVP
-266 EEVLRTIERERV
+266 DEVLRTIEKEKV

-286 AMLRPLVD
+286 AMLRPLID
-294 ALDGPLKGTDCSS
+294 CLKGSLRGTDCSS

-317 LSDTVRRQFQER
+317 MSDSVRAEFQALVPTV
-329 VPHALLL
+329 LLL

-345 FNGTATADSGPGRGF
+345 FNGTATADSGPEKGF
-360 RVRVNSRTRVVDPVT
+360 RVQVNARTEVVDPVT
-375 REPVGAG
+375 YEPVAPG
-382 EVGRVAQC
+382 EPGRIAQR

-405 ETFFEKDGE
+405 DTFFRRGDE

-421 MATVDEEGVVT
+421 MATVDADGIVT

-458 SHPDVYDALV
+458 SHADVYDALV

-473 AKWGNH
+473 ERWGNR

-487 EGAPRPSLEDV
+487 EGADALTLDAV
-498 QTYCRSHL
+498 QAHCRTRL
-506 AGYKIPRQL
+506 AGYKIPRAL
-515 VITDAVRRSPSGKA
+515 VLADRIQRSPSGKA

-534 RDVAKDADRR
+534 KAVAA
-544 GRGRA
+544 GAQG

>member
-7 DLFESVVDAV
+7 DLFESVVDVV
-17 PDREALV
+17 PDREALLYV
-24 YLDHP
+24 DHP
-29 GSGAERRLTYAR
+29 GTGAERRLTYAQ
-41 LDAAANRIGHHL
+41 LDAAANRIAHHFVDAGL
-53 IDSGIR
+53 R

-68 YNGVEYLQTV
+68 YNGIEYLQTV
-78 LGCLKARIVPVNVN
+78 LGALKARLVPVNVN

-105 DADLVALVFDAE
+105 DADLVALVFDGE
-117 FTGRVAA
+117 FDERVAA
-124 ALPGVERLRHLVRVG
+124 ASAQAPALRHLVRVG
-139 RADPGAAAAPVVP
+139 PAAAASPGP
-152 AVPFADAEAAGSPER
+152 GAVPFTEAEASGSPLR
-167 GFPARSGDDQF
+167 GFAPRSADDQF

-196 EDLFFAGLG
+196 EDLFFSGLG
-205 GGAPTGEPVRRP
+205 GGAPTGDPVRSP

-222 RVTAGGDGITFF
+222 RVAAGGGGITFF
-234 PTAPLMH
+234 PTPPLMH

-248 FIGFGLGQ
+248 FIGFNFGQ
-256 RVVIHRGFVP
+256 RVVIHRKFVP
-266 EEVLRTIERERV
+266 DEVLRTIEREKV

-286 AMLRPLVD
+286 AMLRPLID
-294 ALDGPLKGTDCSS
+294 ALNGPLRGTDCSS

-317 LSDTVRRQFQER
+317 MSDSVRAEFQSLVPTVM
-329 VPHALLL
+329 LL

-345 FNGTATADSGPGRGF
+345 FNGTATADSGPERGF
-360 RVRVNSRTRVVDPVT
+360 RVQVNARTAVVDPAT
-375 REPVGAG
+375 YEPVVPG
-382 EVGRVAQC
+382 EVGRIAQR
-390 GHVPLGYYNDPAKTA
+390 GHVPLGYYNDPAKSA
-405 ETFFEKDGE
+405 DTFFRKGEE

-421 MATVDEEGVVT
+421 MATVDAEGIVT

-473 AKWGNH
+473 ERWGSR
-479 VAAVVQLR
+479 VAAVLELR
-487 EGAPRPSLEDV
+487 EGAAALDLDAV
-498 QTYCRSHL
+498 QAHCRTRL
-506 AGYKIPRQL
+506 AGYKIPRAL
-515 VITDAVRRSPSGKA
+515 VITERIQRSPSGKA

-534 RDVAKDADRR
+534 KAVAAKAA
-544 GRGRA
+544 GTEAGG

>member
-17 PDREALV
+17 PDREALLYV
-24 YLDHP
+24 DHP
-29 GSGAERRLTYAR
+29 GTGAERRLTYAE
-41 LDAAANRIGHHL
+41 LDAGANRVAHHL
-53 IDSGIR
+53 TDAGIR

-78 LGCLKARIVPVNVN
+78 LGALKARIVPVNVN

-105 DADLVALVFDAE
+105 DADLAALVFDGE
-117 FTGRVAA
+117 FDERVAA
-124 ALPGVERLRHLVRVG
+124 AAPQAPGLRHLVRVG
-139 RADPGAAAAPVVP
+139 AAARTAGPGP
-152 AVPFADAEAAGSPER
+152 AAVPFAEAEASGSPDR
-167 GFPARSGDDQF
+167 GFARRSADDQF

-196 EDLFFAGLG
+196 EDLFFSGLG
-205 GGAPTGEPVRRP
+205 GGAPTGEPVKTPR
-217 QELAE
+217 ELAE
-222 RVTAGGDGITFF
+222 RVAAGGDGITFF
-234 PTAPLMH
+234 PTPPLMH

-248 FIGFGLGQ
+248 FIGFNFGQ
-256 RVVIHRGFVP
+256 RVVVHRKFVP
-266 EEVLRTIERERV
+266 EEVLRTIEKEKV

-286 AMLRPLVD
+286 AMLRPLID
-294 ALDGPLKGTDCSS
+294 CLKGSLRGTDCSS

-317 LSDTVRRQFQER
+317 MSDSVRAEFQALVPTV
-329 VPHALLL
+329 LLL

-345 FNGTATADSGPGRGF
+345 FNGTATADSGPEKGF
-360 RVRVNSRTRVVDPVT
+360 RVQVNARTAVVDPVT
-375 REPVGAG
+375 YEPVAPG
-382 EVGRVAQC
+382 EPGRIAQR

-405 ETFFEKDGE
+405 ETFFHRGDE

-421 MATVDEEGVVT
+421 MATVDAGGIVT

-458 SHPDVYDALV
+458 SHADVYDALV

-473 AKWGNH
+473 ERWGNR
-479 VAAVVQLR
+479 VAAVIQLR
-487 EGAPRPSLEDV
+487 EGADALTLDAV
-498 QTYCRSHL
+498 QAHCRTRL
-506 AGYKIPRQL
+506 AGYKIPRVL
-515 VITDAVRRSPSGKA
+515 VLADRIQRSPSGKA

-534 RDVAKDADRR
+534 KAVAAGAGRD
-544 GRGRA
+544 

>member
-17 PDREALV
+17 PDREALLYV
-24 YLDHP
+24 DHP
-29 GSGAERRLTYAR
+29 GTGAERRLTYAE
-41 LDAAANRIGHHL
+41 LDAAANRIAHHL
-53 IDSGIR
+53 IGAGIR

-78 LGCLKARIVPVNVN
+78 LGALKARIVPVNVN

-105 DADLVALVFDAE
+105 DADLAALVFDGE
-117 FTGRVAA
+117 FDERVAA
-124 ALPGVERLRHLVRVG
+124 AAPRAPGLRHLVRVG
-139 RADPGAAAAPVVP
+139 PAPAAPPAVPVVP
-152 AVPFADAEAAGSPER
+152 FTDAERSGGSGR
-167 GFPARSGDDQF
+167 GFAPRSADDQF

-196 EDLFFAGLG
+196 EDLFFSGLG
-205 GGAPTGEPVRRP
+205 GGAPTGEPVKAPR
-217 QELAE
+217 ELAE
-222 RVTAGGDGITFF
+222 RVAAGGDGITFF
-234 PTAPLMH
+234 PTPPLMH

-248 FIGFGLGQ
+248 FIGFNFGQ
-256 RVVIHRGFVP
+256 RVVVQRKFVP
-266 EEVLRTIERERV
+266 AEVLRTIEKEKV

-286 AMLRPLVD
+286 AMLRPLID
-294 ALDGPLKGTDCSS
+294 CLNGPLRGTDCSS

-317 LSDTVRRQFQER
+317 MSDSVRAEFQALVPTVM
-329 VPHALLL
+329 LL

-345 FNGTATADSGPGRGF
+345 FNGTATADSGPERGF
-360 RVRVNSRTRVVDPVT
+360 RVQVNARTAVVDPVT
-375 REPVGAG
+375 YEPVAPG
-382 EVGRVAQC
+382 EPGRIAQR

-405 ETFFEKDGE
+405 DTFFRRGEE

-421 MATVDEEGVVT
+421 MATVDADGIVT

-473 AKWGNH
+473 ERWGNR

-487 EGAPRPSLEDV
+487 QNTEALTLEAV
-498 QTYCRSHL
+498 QAHCRTRL
-506 AGYKIPRQL
+506 AGYKIPRAL
-515 VITDAVRRSPSGKA
+515 VLADRIQRSPSGKA

-534 RDVAKDADRR
+534 KAVAAGADL
-544 GRGRA
+544 G

>member
-7 DLFESVVDAV
+7 DLFESVVDVV
-17 PDREALV
+17 PDREALLYV
-24 YLDHP
+24 DHP
-29 GSGAERRLTYAR
+29 GTGAERRLTYAQ
-41 LDAAANRIGHHL
+41 LDAAANRIAHHFVDAGL
-53 IDSGIR
+53 R

-68 YNGVEYLQTV
+68 YNGIEYLQTV
-78 LGCLKARIVPVNVN
+78 LGALKARLVPVNVN

-105 DADLVALVFDAE
+105 DADLAALVFDGE
-117 FTGRVAA
+117 FDERVAA
-124 ALPGVERLRHLVRVG
+124 ASAQAPALRHLVRVG
-139 RADPGAAAAPVVP
+139 PAAVSPGPG
-152 AVPFADAEAAGSPER
+152 AVPFTEAEASGSPLR
-167 GFPARSGDDQF
+167 GFAPRSSDDQF

-196 EDLFFAGLG
+196 EDLFFSGLG
-205 GGAPTGEPVRRP
+205 GGAPTGDPVRSP

-222 RVTAGGDGITFF
+222 RVAAGGGGITFF
-234 PTAPLMH
+234 PTPPLMH

-248 FIGFGLGQ
+248 FIGFNFGQ
-256 RVVIHRGFVP
+256 RVVIHRKFVP
-266 EEVLRTIERERV
+266 YEVLRTIEKEKV

-286 AMLRPLVD
+286 AMLRPLID
-294 ALDGPLKGTDCSS
+294 ALNGPLRGTDCSS

-317 LSDTVRRQFQER
+317 MSDSVRAEFQSLVPTVM
-329 VPHALLL
+329 LL

-345 FNGTATADSGPGRGF
+345 FNGTATADSGPERGF
-360 RVRVNSRTRVVDPVT
+360 RVQVNARTAVVDPAT
-375 REPVGAG
+375 YEPVVPG
-382 EVGRVAQC
+382 EVGRIAQR

-405 ETFFEKDGE
+405 DTFFRKGEE

-421 MATVDEEGVVT
+421 MATVDAEGIVT

-473 AKWGNH
+473 ERWGSR
-479 VAAVVQLR
+479 VAAVLELR
-487 EGAPRPSLEDV
+487 EGADALDLDAV
-498 QTYCRSHL
+498 QAHCRTRL
-506 AGYKIPRQL
+506 AGYKIPRAL
-515 VITDAVRRSPSGKA
+515 VITDRIQRSPSGKA

-534 RDVAKDADRR
+534 KAVAAKAA
-544 GRGRA
+544 GSGAGG

>member
-7 DLFESVVDAV
+7 DLFESVVDVV
-17 PDREALV
+17 PDREALLYV
-24 YLDHP
+24 DHP
-29 GSGAERRLTYAR
+29 GTGAERHLTYAG
-41 LDAAANRIGHHL
+41 LDAAANRIAHHL
-53 IDSGIR
+53 IDAGLR

-78 LGCLKARIVPVNVN
+78 LGALKARLVPVNVN

-105 DADLVALVFDAE
+105 DADLAALVFDGE
-117 FTGRVAA
+117 FDERVAA
-124 ALPGVERLRHLVRVG
+124 ASAQAPALRHLVRVG
-139 RADPGAAAAPVVP
+139 SAPAPPGLR
-152 AVPFADAEAAGSPER
+152 AVPFTEAETSGSPSR
-167 GFPARSGDDQF
+167 GFGPRSADDQF

-196 EDLFFAGLG
+196 EDLFFSGLG
-205 GGAPTGEPVRRP
+205 GGAPTGDPVKSP

-222 RVTAGGDGITFF
+222 RVAAGGGGITFF
-234 PTAPLMH
+234 PTPPLMH

-248 FIGFGLGQ
+248 FIGFNFGQ
-256 RVVIHRGFVP
+256 RVVVHRKFVP
-266 EEVLRTIERERV
+266 EEVLRTIEKEKV

-286 AMLRPLVD
+286 AMLRPLID
-294 ALDGPLKGTDCSS
+294 ALNGPLRGTDCSS

-317 LSDTVRRQFQER
+317 MSDSVRAEFQALVPTV
-329 VPHALLL
+329 LLL

-345 FNGTATADSGPGRGF
+345 FNGTATADSGPERGF
-360 RVRVNSRTRVVDPVT
+360 RVQVNARTAVVDPVT
-375 REPVGAG
+375 YEPVAPG
-382 EVGRVAQC
+382 EVGRIAQR
-390 GHVPLGYYNDPAKTA
+390 GHVPLGYYNDPAKSA
-405 ETFFEKDGE
+405 GTFFRKDGE

-421 MATVDEEGVVT
+421 MATVDAEGIVT

-473 AKWGNH
+473 ERWGSR
-479 VAAVVQLR
+479 VAAVLELRDGAKALDLAAVQ
-487 EGAPRPSLEDV
+487 AH
-498 QTYCRSHL
+498 CRTRL
-506 AGYKIPRQL
+506 AGYKIPRAL
-515 VITDAVRRSPSGKA
+515 VLADRIQRSPSGKA

-534 RDVAKDADRR
+534 KAVAAAGSGAD
-544 GRGRA
+544 G

>member
-1 MEYNLA
+1 MEYNIA
-7 DLFESVVDAV
+7 DLFESVVDVV

-24 YLDHP
+24 YIDHP
-29 GSGAERRLTYAR
+29 GTGAERRLTYAE
-41 LDAAANRIGHHL
+41 LDAAANRVAHHL

-68 YNGVEYLQTV
+68 YNGVEYVQTV
-78 LGCLKARIVPVNVN
+78 LGCLKARVVPVNVN

-105 DADLVALVFDAE
+105 DADLVALVFDTE
-117 FTGRVAA
+117 FTERVAA
-124 ALPGVERLRHLVRVG
+124 ALPRAEQLRHLVRVG
-139 RADPGAAAAPVVP
+139 AAPVDGPDVS
-152 AVPFADAEAAGSPER
+152 AVAFTDAEAAGSPGR
-167 GFPARSGDDQF
+167 GFPARSAGDQF

-196 EDLFFAGLG
+196 EDLFFSGLG
-205 GGAPTGEPVRRP
+205 GGAPTGEPVKKP
-217 QELAE
+217 EELAE
-222 RVTAGGDGITFF
+222 RVAAGGSGITFF
-234 PTAPLMH
+234 PTPPLMH

-248 FIGFGLGQ
+248 FIGFNFGQ
-256 RVVIHRGFVP
+256 RVVIHRKFVP
-266 EEVLRTIERERV
+266 EEVLRTIEKEKV
-278 TSVSLVGD
+278 TSMSLVGD
-286 AMLRPLVD
+286 AMLRPLID
-294 ALDGPLKGTDCSS
+294 ALNGPMRGTDCSS
-307 LFSVS
+307 MFSVS

-317 LSDTVRRQFQER
+317 MSETVRRQFQELL
-329 VPHALLL
+329 PNTMLL
-336 NNFGSSESG
+336 NNYGSSESG
-345 FNGTATADSGPGRGF
+345 FNGTATADSGAGKSF
-360 RVRVNSRTRVVDPVT
+360 RIRVNSRTQVVDPAT
-375 REPVGAG
+375 YEPVAVG
-382 EVGRVAQC
+382 EIGRVAQC
-390 GHVPLGYYNDPAKTA
+390 GHVPLGYYNDPRKTA
-405 ETFFEKDGE
+405 QTFFEKDGQ

-487 EGAPRPSLEDV
+487 TGAERPSLDAI
-498 QTYCRSHL
+498 QTHCRTHL

-515 VITDAVRRSPSGKA
+515 VIADSIQRSPSGKA

-534 RDVAKDADRR
+534 REVAVAADQ
-544 GRGRA
+544 

>member
-7 DLFESVVDAV
+7 DLFESVVDVV
-17 PDREALV
+17 PGREALV
-24 YLDHP
+24 YIDHP
-29 GSGAERRLTYAR
+29 GTGAERRLTYAQ
-41 LDAAANRIGHHL
+41 LDAAANRVAHHL

-68 YNGVEYLQTV
+68 YNGVEYVQTV

-97 EELVYLYR
+97 EELVYLYQ
-105 DADLVALVFDAE
+105 DADLVALVFDTE
-117 FTGRVAA
+117 FTDRVAA
-124 ALPGVERLRHLVRVG
+124 ALPRASALRHLLRVG
-139 RADPGAAAAPVVP
+139 DAAADAASLP
-152 AVPFADAEAAGSPER
+152 ALDFAEAEAAGSPER
-167 GFPARSGDDQF
+167 GFPPRSADDQF

-196 EDLFFAGLG
+196 EDLFFSGLG
-205 GGAPTGEPVRRP
+205 GGAPTGEPVTKP
-217 QELAE
+217 EELAE
-222 RVTAGGDGITFF
+222 RVAAGGEGITFF
-234 PTAPLMH
+234 PTPPLMH

-248 FIGFGLGQ
+248 FIGFNFGQ
-256 RVVIHRGFVP
+256 RVVIHRKFVP
-266 EEVLRTIERERV
+266 EEVLRTVEREKV
-278 TSVSLVGD
+278 TSMSLVGD
-286 AMLRPLVD
+286 AMLRPLID
-294 ALDGPLKGTDCSS
+294 ALRGPMKGTDCSS
-307 LFSVS
+307 MFSVS

-317 LSDTVRRQFQER
+317 MSETVREQFQSL
-329 VPHALLL
+329 VPNVMLL
-336 NNFGSSESG
+336 NNYGSSESG
-345 FNGTATADSGPGRGF
+345 FNGTATADSGAGQGF
-360 RVRVNSRTRVVDPVT
+360 RLRVNSRTQVVDPAT
-375 REPVGAG
+375 YEPVAVG
-382 EVGRVAQC
+382 EPGRVAQR
-390 GHVPLGYYNDPAKTA
+390 GHVPLGYYNDPKKTA
-405 ETFFEKDGE
+405 ETFFQKDGE

-421 MATVDEEGVVT
+421 MATVDEEGIVT

-473 AKWGNH
+473 EKWGNH

-487 EGAPRPSLEDV
+487 EGAGSPSLEDI
-498 QTYCRSHL
+498 QTHCRGHL

-515 VITDAVRRSPSGKA
+515 VITDTIQRSPSGKA

-534 RDVAKDADRR
+534 RSVATQATH
-544 GRGRA
+544 

>member
-7 DLFESVVDAV
+7 DLFESVVDVV

-24 YLDHP
+24 YIDHP
-29 GSGAERRLTYAR
+29 GTGAERRLSYAQ
-41 LDAAANRIGHHL
+41 LDTAANRIAHHL
-53 IDSGIR
+53 IDRGVR

-68 YNGVEYLQTV
+68 YNGIEYLQTV
-78 LGCLKARIVPVNVN
+78 LACLKARVVPVNVN

-117 FTGRVAA
+117 FTERVAA
-124 ALPGVERLRHLVRVG
+124 ALPRAPALRHLVRVG
-139 RADPGAAAAPVVP
+139 SPAPDAVPVP
-152 AVPFADAEAAGSPER
+152 AVEFTDAEAAGSPER
-167 GFPARSGDDQF
+167 GFPQRSADDQF

-196 EDLFFAGLG
+196 EDLFFSGLG
-205 GGAPTGEPVRRP
+205 GGAPTGEPVSSP
-217 QELAE
+217 EELAE
-222 RVTAGGDGITFF
+222 RVAAGGEGITFF
-234 PTAPLMH
+234 PTPPLMH

-248 FIGFGLGQ
+248 FIGFNFGQ
-256 RVVIHRGFVP
+256 RIVIHRKFVP
-266 EEVLRTIERERV
+266 EEVLRTIEREQV

-286 AMLRPLVD
+286 AMLRPLID
-294 ALDGPLKGTDCSS
+294 ALNGPLKGTDCSS

-317 LSDTVRRQFQER
+317 MSETVREQFQAL
-329 VPHALLL
+329 VPNVLLL

-345 FNGTATADSGPGRGF
+345 FNGTATADSGPERGF
-360 RVRVNSRTRVVDPVT
+360 RVRVNSRTEVVDPAT
-375 REPVGAG
+375 YEPIAVG
-382 EVGRVAQC
+382 EPGRIAQR
-390 GHVPLGYYNDPAKTA
+390 GHVPLGYYNDPKKTA
-405 ETFFEKDGE
+405 ETFFQKDGE

-421 MATVDEEGVVT
+421 MATVDEEGIVT

-473 AKWGNH
+473 EKWGNH

-487 EGAPRPSLEDV
+487 GGADRLSLDDI
-498 QTYCRSHL
+498 QTHCRSHL

-515 VITDAVRRSPSGKA
+515 VITEAIERSPSGKA

-534 RDVAKDADRR
+534 RSVAAEAAR
-544 GRGRA
+544 

>member
-17 PDREALV
+17 PDREALLYV
-24 YLDHP
+24 DHP
-29 GSGAERRLTYAR
+29 GTGAERRLTYAE
-41 LDAAANRIGHHL
+41 LDAAANRIAHHL
-53 IDSGIR
+53 IDAGIR

-78 LGCLKARIVPVNVN
+78 LGVLKARIVPVNVN

-105 DADLVALVFDAE
+105 DADLAALVFDGE
-117 FTGRVAA
+117 FDERVAA
-124 ALPGVERLRHLVRVG
+124 AAPQAPGLRRLIRVG
-139 RADPGAAAAPVVP
+139 PAPAAPPAAAPAVPVVP
-152 AVPFADAEAAGSPER
+152 FTEAEASGSAGR
-167 GFPARSGDDQF
+167 GFAPRSADDQF

-196 EDLFFAGLG
+196 EDLFFSGLG
-205 GGAPTGEPVRRP
+205 GGAPTGDPVKSPR
-217 QELAE
+217 ELAE
-222 RVTAGGDGITFF
+222 RVAAGGDGITFF
-234 PTAPLMH
+234 PTPPLMH

-248 FIGFGLGQ
+248 FIGFNFGQ
-256 RVVIHRGFVP
+256 RVVVHRKFVP
-266 EEVLRTIERERV
+266 AEVLRTIEREKV

-286 AMLRPLVD
+286 AMLLPLID
-294 ALDGPLKGTDCSS
+294 CLKGPSRGTDCSS

-317 LSDTVRRQFQER
+317 MSDSVRAEFQALVPTVM
-329 VPHALLL
+329 LL

-345 FNGTATADSGPGRGF
+345 FNGTATADSGPEKGF
-360 RVRVNSRTRVVDPVT
+360 RVQVNARTAVVDPVT
-375 REPVGAG
+375 YEPVAPG
-382 EVGRVAQC
+382 EPGRIAQR

-405 ETFFEKDGE
+405 DTFFRRGEE

-421 MATVDEEGVVT
+421 MATVDADGIVT

-458 SHPDVYDALV
+458 AHPDVYDALV

-473 AKWGNH
+473 ERWGNR

-487 EGAPRPSLEDV
+487 SDAEALTLEGV
-498 QTYCRSHL
+498 QAHCRTRL
-506 AGYKIPRQL
+506 AGYKVPRAL
-515 VITDAVRRSPSGKA
+515 VLADRIRRSPSGKA

-534 RDVAKDADRR
+534 KAVAAGTERP
-544 GRGRA
+544 

>member
-7 DLFESVVDAV
+7 DLFESVVDVV
-17 PDREALV
+17 PDREALLYV
-24 YLDHP
+24 DHP
-29 GSGAERRLTYAR
+29 GTGAERRLTYAQ
-41 LDAAANRIGHHL
+41 LDAAANRIAHHFADAGL
-53 IDSGIR
+53 R

-68 YNGVEYLQTV
+68 YNGIEYLQTV
-78 LGCLKARIVPVNVN
+78 LGALKARLVPVNVN

-105 DADLVALVFDAE
+105 DADLAALVFDGE
-117 FTGRVAA
+117 FDERVAA
-124 ALPGVERLRHLVRVG
+124 ASAQAPALRHLVRVG
-139 RADPGAAAAPVVP
+139 SAAAPAALE
-152 AVPFADAEAAGSPER
+152 AVPFTEAEASGSPLR
-167 GFPARSGDDQF
+167 GFAPRSADDQF

-196 EDLFFAGLG
+196 EDLFFSGLG
-205 GGAPTGEPVRRP
+205 GGAPTGDPVKSP
-217 QELAE
+217 QELAK
-222 RVTAGGDGITFF
+222 RVAAGGGGITFF
-234 PTAPLMH
+234 PTPPLMH

-248 FIGFGLGQ
+248 FIGFNFGQ
-256 RVVIHRGFVP
+256 RVVIHRKFVP
-266 EEVLRTIERERV
+266 VEVLRTIEKEKV

-286 AMLRPLVD
+286 AMLRPLID
-294 ALDGPLKGTDCSS
+294 ALDGPLRGTDCSS

-317 LSDTVRRQFQER
+317 MSDSVRAEFQSLVPTVM
-329 VPHALLL
+329 LL

-345 FNGTATADSGPGRGF
+345 FNGTATADSGPERGF
-360 RVRVNSRTRVVDPVT
+360 RVQVNARTAVVDPAT
-375 REPVGAG
+375 YEPVVPG
-382 EVGRVAQC
+382 EVGRIAQR

-405 ETFFEKDGE
+405 DTFFRKGEE

-421 MATVDEEGVVT
+421 MATVDAEGIVT

-473 AKWGNH
+473 ERWGSR
-479 VAAVVQLR
+479 VAAVLELR
-487 EGAPRPSLEDV
+487 EGAAALDLGAV
-498 QTYCRSHL
+498 QAHCRTRL
-506 AGYKIPRQL
+506 AGYKIPRAL
-515 VITDAVRRSPSGKA
+515 VIADRIQRSPSGKA

-534 RDVAKDADRR
+534 KAVAAKAA
-544 GRGRA
+544 GTGAGG

>member
-17 PDREALV
+17 PDREALLYV
-24 YLDHP
+24 DHP
-29 GSGAERRLTYAR
+29 GTGAERRLTYTE
-41 LDAAANRIGHHL
+41 LDAAANRIAHHL
-53 IDSGIR
+53 IDAGIR

-78 LGCLKARIVPVNVN
+78 LGALKARIVPVNVN

-105 DADLVALVFDAE
+105 DADLAALVFDGE
-117 FTGRVAA
+117 FDERVAA
-124 ALPGVERLRHLVRVG
+124 AAPQAPGLRHLVRVG
-139 RADPGAAAAPVVP
+139 PAAPTADPGPA
-152 AVPFADAEAAGSPER
+152 AVPFAEAEASGSPDR
-167 GFPARSGDDQF
+167 GFAQRSADDQF

-196 EDLFFAGLG
+196 EDLFFSGLG
-205 GGAPTGEPVRRP
+205 GGAPTGEPVKTP

-222 RVTAGGDGITFF
+222 RVAAGGDGITFF
-234 PTAPLMH
+234 PTPPLMH

-248 FIGFGLGQ
+248 FIGFNFGQ
-256 RVVIHRGFVP
+256 RVVVHRKFVP
-266 EEVLRTIERERV
+266 DEVLRTIEKERV

-286 AMLRPLVD
+286 AMLRPLID
-294 ALDGPLKGTDCSS
+294 CLKGSLRGTDCSS

-312 SSGAI
+312 SSGAVM
-317 LSDTVRRQFQER
+317 SDSVRAEFQALVPTV
-329 VPHALLL
+329 LLL

-345 FNGTATADSGPGRGF
+345 FNGTATADSGPEKGF
-360 RVRVNSRTRVVDPVT
+360 RVQVNARTAVVDPVT
-375 REPVGAG
+375 YEPVAPG
-382 EVGRVAQC
+382 EPGRIAQR

-405 ETFFEKDGE
+405 DTFFRRGDE

-421 MATVDEEGVVT
+421 MATVDADGIVT

-458 SHPDVYDALV
+458 SHADVYDALV

-473 AKWGNH
+473 ERWGNR

-487 EGAPRPSLEDV
+487 EGADALTLDAV
-498 QTYCRSHL
+498 QAHCRTRL
-506 AGYKIPRQL
+506 AGYKIPRAL
-515 VITDAVRRSPSGKA
+515 VLADRIQRSPSGKA

-534 RDVAKDADRR
+534 KAVAA
-544 GRGRA
+544 GAQG